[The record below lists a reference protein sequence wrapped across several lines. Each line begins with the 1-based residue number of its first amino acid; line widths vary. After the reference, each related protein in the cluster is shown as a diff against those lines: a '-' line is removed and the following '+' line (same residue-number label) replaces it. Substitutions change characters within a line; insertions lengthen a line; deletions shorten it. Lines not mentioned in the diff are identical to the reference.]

1 MSRNNIPLNDR
12 EKSKSK
18 ISRLICS
25 IAALVILCFCFHQA
39 DHVLITGPAER
50 AAAKKEAAEAKAKE
64 EASTPKVTTAN
75 IVAVGDNLYHTK
87 LYESGMND
95 SGEWNYDHVYEH
107 MTSYIQEADLAFI
120 DQETVLTP
128 NHDEISSYPSFAT
141 PQEVGDA
148 VVKAGFDV
156 IETATNHIDDFGL
169 DLIKDELNYWETN
182 HPEVTVIGT
191 NATEEER
198 DEIKTVTVNDI
209 TIALLDYT
217 YGTNNCLA
225 TGEDAY
231 IINTFD
237 KEQVAT
243 DIKKAKEIS
252 DCVIFVSHW
261 GNEED
266 PAPSEYEKQWA
277 TFLMQ
282 QGVDVCI
289 GGHPHILQPYGTLSD
304 DQGNEMLIFYSLGN
318 FASTQQDMTGLLG
331 GMAQF
336 TLEKTVKNGKSSVKV
351 ISKSVEPLVMHY
363 NHDQGVYA
371 PYLLKDYTNELAA
384 EHSMH
389 EVRTDEFTVET
400 LYELYDEIMSQKVE
414 PSTGTG
420 LLEVHFDGYINM
432 VDPDGNIVDDSYQGT
447 SQDSNGNSDGEEGT
461 DSSSSDESSSDG
473 SDYDDSDYDDS
484 SYDDSGYDNSSYD
497 DSSYDDSSYD
507 DSGYD
512 DSSYDDSG
520 YDDSGY

>member
-1 MSRNNIPLNDR
+1 MSQKNGWIH
-12 EKSKSK
+12 EKEKKKSKVSFV
-18 ISRLICS
+18 CS
-25 IAALVILCFCFHQA
+25 VAVLVILCLGFRQA
-39 DHVLITGPAER
+39 DRILITEPAQR
-50 AAAKKEAAEAKAKE
+50 EAKQKE
-64 EASTPKVTTAN
+64 DAARKAEKEASTPKVATAD
-75 IVAVGDNLYHTK
+75 IVAVGDNLFHTK
-87 LYESGMND
+87 LYESGMKE
-95 SGEWNYDHVYEH
+95 SGKWNYDHVYEH
-107 MTSYIQEADLAFI
+107 VTKYIQEADLAFI

-169 DLIKDELNYWETN
+169 DLIKDELDYWETN

-191 NATEEER
+191 NATPEER

-225 TGEDAY
+225 SGENAY
-231 IINTFD
+231 VINIFD
-237 KEQVAT
+237 KEQVAE
-243 DIKKAKEIS
+243 DIRKAKEIS
-252 DCVIFVSHW
+252 DCVIFVAHW

-266 PAPSEYEKQWA
+266 PVPSEYEKQWA

-289 GGHPHILQPYGTLSD
+289 GGHPHILQPYGTMSD

-331 GMAQF
+331 GMAKF
-336 TLEKTVKNGKSSVKV
+336 TLEKTQLGDQSSVKV
-351 ISKSVEPLVMHY
+351 IAKSVEPLVMHY
-363 NHDQGVYA
+363 NHDQGVYG
-371 PYLLKDYTNELAA
+371 PYLLRDYTNELAA

-389 EVRTDEFTVET
+389 NVRTDEFTVET
-400 LYELYDEIMSQKVE
+400 LYDLYDEIMSEKVE

-432 VDPDGNIVDDSYQGT
+432 VDPDGNVVDDTYEGT
-447 SQDSNGNSDGEEGT
+447 SGKENGSA
-461 DSSSSDESSSDG
+461 
-473 SDYDDSDYDDS
+473 
-484 SYDDSGYDNSSYD
+484 
-497 DSSYDDSSYD
+497 
-507 DSGYD
+507 
-512 DSSYDDSG
+512 
-520 YDDSGY
+520 

>member
-1 MSRNNIPLNDR
+1 MGQKKRSLADQQRKNSRISLVCSFAVLIILSVCLCQADR
-12 EKSKSK
+12 ILLEKSGQG
-18 ISRLICS
+18 R
-25 IAALVILCFCFHQA
+25 
-39 DHVLITGPAER
+39 E
-50 AAAKKEAAEAKAKE
+50 AKEAAAEAKEQKGDSA
-64 EASTPKVTTAN
+64 PVVTTAD
-75 IVAVGDNLYHTK
+75 IVAVGDNLFHTK

-107 MTSYIQEADLAFI
+107 MIPYIQEADLAFI

-169 DLIKDELNYWETN
+169 DLIKEELQYWETK

-198 DEIKTVTVNDI
+198 DVIKTVTVNDI

-225 TGEDAY
+225 TGKDAY

-237 KEQVAT
+237 KEQVAA
-243 DIKKAKEIS
+243 DIKRAKEVS
-252 DCVIFVSHW
+252 DCVIFVAHW
-261 GNEED
+261 GKEED
-266 PAPSEYEKQWA
+266 PVPSEYEKQWA

-331 GMAQF
+331 GMAKF
-336 TLEKTVKNGKSSVKV
+336 TLEKTAVDGKSSVKV

-363 NHDQGVYA
+363 NHDQGVYG

-384 EHSMH
+384 QHSMH

-414 PSTGTG
+414 PSAGTG
-420 LLEVHFDGYINM
+420 LLEVHFDGYLNM
-432 VDPDGNIVDDSYQGT
+432 VDPDGNIVDDTYEGSG
-447 SQDSNGNSDGEEGT
+447 GHSD
-461 DSSSSDESSSDG
+461 DASSHLTNE
-473 SDYDDSDYDDS
+473 
-484 SYDDSGYDNSSYD
+484 
-497 DSSYDDSSYD
+497 
-507 DSGYD
+507 
-512 DSSYDDSG
+512 
-520 YDDSGY
+520 

>member
-1 MSRNNIPLNDR
+1 
-12 EKSKSK
+12 
-18 ISRLICS
+18 
-25 IAALVILCFCFHQA
+25 
-39 DHVLITGPAER
+39 
-50 AAAKKEAAEAKAKE
+50 
-64 EASTPKVTTAN
+64 
-75 IVAVGDNLYHTK
+75 
-87 LYESGMND
+87 
-95 SGEWNYDHVYEH
+95 

-237 KEQVAT
+237 KEQVAA

-336 TLEKTVKNGKSSVKV
+336 TLEKMEKV
-351 ISKSVEPLVMHY
+351 P
-363 NHDQGVYA
+363 
-371 PYLLKDYTNELAA
+371 
-384 EHSMH
+384 
-389 EVRTDEFTVET
+389 
-400 LYELYDEIMSQKVE
+400 
-414 PSTGTG
+414 
-420 LLEVHFDGYINM
+420 
-432 VDPDGNIVDDSYQGT
+432 
-447 SQDSNGNSDGEEGT
+447 
-461 DSSSSDESSSDG
+461 
-473 SDYDDSDYDDS
+473 
-484 SYDDSGYDNSSYD
+484 
-497 DSSYDDSSYD
+497 
-507 DSGYD
+507 
-512 DSSYDDSG
+512 
-520 YDDSGY
+520 

>member
-1 MSRNNIPLNDR
+1 M
-12 EKSKSK
+12 
-18 ISRLICS
+18 
-25 IAALVILCFCFHQA
+25 
-39 DHVLITGPAER
+39 
-50 AAAKKEAAEAKAKE
+50 
-64 EASTPKVTTAN
+64 
-75 IVAVGDNLYHTK
+75 
-87 LYESGMND
+87 
-95 SGEWNYDHVYEH
+95 
-107 MTSYIQEADLAFI
+107 
-120 DQETVLTP
+120 
-128 NHDEISSYPSFAT
+128 
-141 PQEVGDA
+141 
-148 VVKAGFDV
+148 
-156 IETATNHIDDFGL
+156 
-169 DLIKDELNYWETN
+169 
-182 HPEVTVIGT
+182 
-191 NATEEER
+191 
-198 DEIKTVTVNDI
+198 
-209 TIALLDYT
+209 
-217 YGTNNCLA
+217 
-225 TGEDAY
+225 
-231 IINTFD
+231 
-237 KEQVAT
+237 AT

-447 SQDSNGNSDGEEGT
+447 SQDSNGNSDSEEGT

-473 SDYDDSDYDDS
+473 SD
-484 SYDDSGYDNSSYD
+484 YDDSGYDNSSYD

-520 YDDSGY
+520 YDDSSYDNSGYDDSGY